1 MSAPTTESSSDK
13 PANLIEVGADQQDD
27 EGQPAIA
34 WVQYGDLSVAVTK
47 ASDGSGRYVVNLESM
62 TEEQVTVN
70 VTVDGEDAIT
80 LTSA

>member
-1 MSAPTTESSSDK
+1 MSAADMNAIK

-27 EGQPAIA
+27 DGAPAIA

-47 ASDGSGRYVVNLESM
+47 ASDGSGRFVVNLESM
-62 TEEQVTVN
+62 TEQQVEVN